1 MSDSFEDNVF
11 PAAPGSVLGKVPVEN
26 VSGAMLTPMEM
37 DLLNKQED
45 IKSEEFSTDLRK
57 QLDEANKSNTL
68 DKTATPVHP
77 ATEPVVPPD
86 AIDIKDLPE
95 EKQIEL
101 LKALKQTQEATA
113 DSFVKK
119 EEPLEDF
126 ETVSADQA
134 STTDKKE
141 EHEVTAQCPKCKHNF
156 DQPVV
161 DVSSADKYAFI
172 AATLGGQ
179 RFFKEYRVFNGNI
192 LAVFREL
199 TPNESDLA
207 LKQLDYEV
215 KSKEIV
221 GRYDYLRRLT
231 DYRLAMSL
239 ERFQLK
245 DKEAVKV
252 EEVENMEN
260 NSDDPTILPS
270 LLRWLN
276 GSVFVTDHV
285 RRVVGIKFM
294 DFQRKM
300 ELMEARAEDDDFF
313 TKTEEQTC

>member
-1 MSDSFEDNVF
+1 MSDSFEDNVL
-11 PAAPGSVLGKVPVEN
+11 PVEPGSVLGKVPVEN

-37 DLLNKQED
+37 ELLKKKESVESDTFSDDLQ
-45 IKSEEFSTDLRK
+45 K
-57 QLDEANKSNTL
+57 QLADANKASTL
-68 DKTATPVHP
+68 DKTATPIHP
-77 ATEPVVPPD
+77 ATDPVVPPD
-86 AIDIKDLPE
+86 AVDIKDLPE
-95 EKQIEL
+95 EKQKEL
-101 LKALKQTQEATA
+101 LEALKQTQEATEP
-113 DSFVKK
+113 SFVKK
-119 EEPLEDF
+119 EEPLADF
-126 ETVSADQA
+126 SEEVAPA
-134 STTDKKE
+134 SSVTDKKE
-141 EHEVTAQCPKCKHNF
+141 DVEVTGQCPKCKHTLG
-156 DQPVV
+156 QPVV
-161 DVSSADKYAFI
+161 SVSSADKYAFI

-285 RRVVGIKFM
+285 RRVVGLKFM
-294 DFQRKM
+294 DFQRIM
-300 ELMEARAEDDDFF
+300 ELMEVRAEDDDFF
-313 TKTEEQTC
+313 TRTEEQTC

>member
-1 MSDSFEDNVF
+1 MSDSFEDNLLPVE
-11 PAAPGSVLGKVPVEN
+11 PGSVLGKVPVEN
-26 VSGAMLTPMEM
+26 VSGAILTPMEM
-37 DLLNKQED
+37 ELLKKKESVESDAFSDDLQ
-45 IKSEEFSTDLRK
+45 K
-57 QLDEANKSNTL
+57 QLADANKASTL
-68 DKTATPVHP
+68 DKTATPIHP
-77 ATEPVVPPD
+77 ATDPVVPP
-86 AIDIKDLPE
+86 AAVDIKDLPE
-95 EKQIEL
+95 ERQKEL
-101 LKALKQTQEATA
+101 LEALKQTQEAA
-113 DSFVKK
+113 EPSFVKK
-119 EEPLEDF
+119 EEPLTDF
-126 ETVSADQA
+126 SEEAAPTSRV
-134 STTDKKE
+134 TGKKE
-141 EHEVTAQCPKCKHNF
+141 DVEVTAQCPKCKHTL

-161 DVSSADKYAFI
+161 SASSADKYAFI

-260 NSDDPTILPS
+260 NSDDPTVLPS

-285 RRVVGIKFM
+285 RRVVGLKFM
-294 DFQRKM
+294 DFQRIM

-313 TKTEEQTC
+313 TKTEEPTC